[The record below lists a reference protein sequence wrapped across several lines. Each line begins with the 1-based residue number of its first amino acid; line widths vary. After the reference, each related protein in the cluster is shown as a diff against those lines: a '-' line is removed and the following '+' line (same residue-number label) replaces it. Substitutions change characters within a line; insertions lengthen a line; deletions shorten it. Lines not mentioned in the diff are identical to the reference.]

1 MDSQQRN
8 LLPHGTTRHMKKEKT
23 SFVEAN
29 LGAAVETLNR
39 IMSLYLYPMF
49 FGGKNTESPSK
60 LKMIS

>member
-8 LLPHGTTRHMKKEKT
+8 LLPHGTTKHMKKEKT

-39 IMSLYLYPMF
+39 IMSIY
-49 FGGKNTESPSK
+49 KCCK
-60 LKMIS
+60 L